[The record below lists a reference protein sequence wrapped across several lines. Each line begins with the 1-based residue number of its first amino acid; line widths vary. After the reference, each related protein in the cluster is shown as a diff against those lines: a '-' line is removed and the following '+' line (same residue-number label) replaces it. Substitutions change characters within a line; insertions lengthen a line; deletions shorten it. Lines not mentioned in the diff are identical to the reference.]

1 MEASKDFQESQDEM
15 YVAGK
20 PSLGLRMLESNSEI
34 HPPPPGQGSE
44 VLCPRRRS
52 KAGTDTEPRPLTFVG
67 LRAPG

>member
-34 HPPPPGQGSE
+34 HPPVSSGIKRHVPPLCGSHGFFE
-44 VLCPRRRS
+44 TVYHVLQ
-52 KAGTDTEPRPLTFVG
+52 AGLKLTV
-67 LRAPG
+67 